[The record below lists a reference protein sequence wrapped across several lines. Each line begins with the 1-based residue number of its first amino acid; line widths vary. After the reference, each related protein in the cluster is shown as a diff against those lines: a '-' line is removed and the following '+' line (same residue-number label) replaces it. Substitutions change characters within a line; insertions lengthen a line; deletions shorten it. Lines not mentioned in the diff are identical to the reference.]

1 MYKTRSVFIKNA
13 KSWNVW
19 ILAADMILSHTHT
32 HTPLFLGHT
41 REEIQTISGFTE
53 QIYERTK
60 KKSRESKSAR
70 SAVFD
75 NVSKNLFLLLLLLL
89 LLHTLRFCA
98 IPFLFLRLYSGYHPI
113 HSFRCKRGRAREY
126 KCTIVEQKARAE
138 RA

>member
-1 MYKTRSVFIKNA
+1 MECVDTRSRHDFVT
-13 KSWNVW
+13 
-19 ILAADMILSHTHT
+19 HTHT
-32 HTPLFLGHT
+32 HATFFRSYTGRDSNNL
-41 REEIQTISGFTE
+41 RFTE